1 MSMAH
6 LLYVPVCVLIG
17 LALGYVLGARAA
29 RAEAT
34 EQARQAKE

>member
-6 LLYVPVCVLIG
+6 LLYVPVSILIG
-17 LALGYVLGARAA
+17 VALGYVLGARAG

-34 EQARQAKE
+34 QQARQAKE